1 MSIFRWMCGVATCSV
16 ALSAVAQ
23 HSPVPDSD
31 IVVTATRVP
40 TPLDEILPSTIV
52 IDRETIDRSLAADAA
67 DLLRFHAGLELA
79 RNGGPGQSTSLF
91 IRGADSNHTLVMV
104 DGVRI
109 NPGTIGIPALQNLAP
124 ELIDRIEVVKGP
136 RSSLYG
142 TDAIGGVI
150 NVITRRGSREGWSA
164 ELGYG
169 EDDTREAS
177 LNGGLSGSAGSVD
190 LGVSWL
196 ESDGFPT
203 LSDPAVRDID
213 RGYDNLSANL
223 QARTQLGAAEVTLRR
238 WQSAGTTEDFDCFLT
253 PVDQDYDDSTTSLGV
268 VLPAGQ
274 GATLAVTGSYF
285 EDEIEQNQVPD
296 YLRTQRYALDAQYD
310 RAVGTH
316 HQLTGGLLL
325 SDENAE
331 SLSFGTEFD
340 EDTRI
345 TNVFV
350 QDRMDF
356 GRQRATLAAAYT
368 DHETFGSQVT
378 WNVDYGFALSKAA
391 ELALTA
397 GTGFRAPDAT
407 DRFGFGG
414 NPDLEAEHSRS
425 YSAELRY
432 RPGERHALRVG
443 AFQNDVDDLIEF
455 VTVSFDPFFG
465 ENRNV
470 DEARTRGLEAGY
482 DYSGDHWGVHA
493 EATWQD
499 PENRQTGDQLLRR
512 AKQNY
517 TLSTF
522 REFGRFELG
531 ADMLVAGERKDF
543 GFPEPVT
550 LDSYVLVNLTAGWR
564 VTDAWSLRGRIEN
577 LFDEDY
583 ELADGDNTAGFGVFV
598 SLRYAPQGLRAQSL
612 VEQRDSDAAH
622 GAYSPA
628 AE

>member
-1 MSIFRWMCGVATCSV
+1 
-16 ALSAVAQ
+16 
-23 HSPVPDSD
+23 
-31 IVVTATRVP
+31 
-40 TPLDEILPSTIV
+40 
-52 IDRETIDRSLAADAA
+52 
-67 DLLRFHAGLELA
+67 
-79 RNGGPGQSTSLF
+79 
-91 IRGADSNHTLVMV
+91 MV

-124 ELIDRIEVVKGP
+124 DLIDRIEVVKGP

-169 EDDTREAS
+169 VDDTREAS
-177 LNGGLSGSAGSVD
+177 PNGGLSGSAGSVD
-190 LGVSWL
+190 LGIAWI
-196 ESDGFPT
+196 ESDGFPA

-213 RGYDNLSANL
+213 SGYDDLSANL
-223 QARTQLGAAEVTLRR
+223 QARTHFGTADVTLRH
-238 WQSAGTTEDFDCFLT
+238 WQSAGSTEYFEFPQV
-253 PVDQDYDDSTTSLGV
+253 PVDQDYADSTTSLGV
-268 VLPAGQ
+268 ALPAGQ

-285 EDEIEQNQVPD
+285 EDEIEQRQVPD
-296 YLRTQRYALDAQYD
+296 YLRTRRYALDAQYD

-368 DHETFGSQVT
+368 DHETFGSEVT
-378 WNVDYGFALSKAA
+378 WNVDYGLALTDAA
-391 ELALTA
+391 ELVLTA

-414 NPDLEAEHSRS
+414 NPDLDPEHSQS

-432 RPGERHALRVG
+432 RLADRHALRLG
-443 AFQNDVDDLIEF
+443 AFQNDIDDLIEY
-455 VTVSFDPFFG
+455 VSLPVPPFFG
-465 ENRNV
+465 TQNV
-470 DEARTRGLEAGY
+470 AEARTRGIEAGY
-482 DYSGDHWGVHA
+482 DYSGEQWSLHA
-493 EATWQD
+493 EAAWQD

-517 TLSTF
+517 TVSAVRQL
-522 REFGRFELG
+522 GRFDLG
-531 ADMLVAGERKDF
+531 VDLLAAGERKDF
-543 GFPEPVT
+543 GFPETVT

-564 VTDAWSLRGRIEN
+564 VTDAWSLRARVEN

-583 ELADGDNTAGFGVFV
+583 ELIDGYNTAGFGVFV
-598 SLRYAPQGLRAQSL
+598 SVRYAPQGLRAQPL
-612 VEQRDSDAAH
+612 VEQRDSDAPH
-622 GAYSPA
+622 GAYSTA